1 MKIINKFSREEEI
14 ANALSHGLGIPL
26 SIIAL
31 VFLSVKGVKANSS
44 LSAVGFIV
52 FGISLFIMY
61 TMSTLY
67 HSLRPGRAKRV
78 FERLDHCSIYI
89 LIAGTYTPFC
99 FTLLKGKA
107 GWILFGFQWGLALM
121 GIVFKSIW
129 IDKWVAAAT
138 AVYAAM
144 GWSIIF
150 VIQTLLASIAYG
162 GFLLLLIGG
171 ILYTLGIIF
180 FALPLF
186 KYHHGVWHFFVL
198 GGSITHFFCI
208 YLYL

>member
-1 MKIINKFSREEEI
+1 MKIVDKFSRDEEI
-14 ANALSHGLGIPL
+14 ANAVSHGIGILL
-26 SIIAL
+26 SIVAL
-31 VFLSVKGVKANSS
+31 VFLFIKGIRSDTS
-44 LSAVGFIV
+44 LSAVGFII
-52 FGISLFIMY
+52 FGTSLFIMY

-99 FTLLKGKA
+99 FTLLKGRV
-107 GWILFGFQWGLALM
+107 GWTLLAFQWGLALV
-121 GIVFKSIW
+121 GIIFKAIW
-129 IDKWVAAAT
+129 IDRWVAAAT
-138 AVYAAM
+138 VVYAIM

-150 VIQTLLASIAYG
+150 VVRTLLASIAYE
-162 GFLLLLIGG
+162 GFILLLTGG

-198 GGSITHFFCI
+198 GGSITHFFCV

>member
-1 MKIINKFSREEEI
+1 MKIVDKFSREEEI
-14 ANALSHGLGIPL
+14 VNALSHGIGIPL
-26 SIIAL
+26 SVIAL
-31 VFLSVKGVKANSS
+31 VFLAIKGLRSDTG
-44 LSAVGFIV
+44 LSAFGFII
-52 FGISLFIMY
+52 FGISLFMMY

-67 HSLRPGRAKRV
+67 HSFKPGKAKSI

-99 FTLLKGKA
+99 FTLLKGRI
-107 GWILFGFQWGLALM
+107 GWTLLAFQWGLALV
-121 GIVFKSIW
+121 GIIFKAIW
-129 IDKWVAAAT
+129 IDRWVALAT
-138 AVYAAM
+138 VVYAIM

-150 VIQTLLASIAYG
+150 VIHTLLASIAYE
-162 GFLLLLIGG
+162 GFLLLFTGG

-198 GGSITHFFCI
+198 GGSIVHFFCVYF
-208 YLYL
+208 YL

>member
-1 MKIINKFSREEEI
+1 MKIVNKFSREEEI
-14 ANALSHGLGIPL
+14 VNAISHGLGIPL
-26 SIIAL
+26 SITAL
-31 VFLSVKGVKANSS
+31 VFLSLKGVSADTG
-44 LSAVGFIV
+44 LSAAGFII

-67 HSLRPGRAKRV
+67 HSLKPGKAKRV

-99 FTLLKGKA
+99 FTLLKGKE
-107 GWILFGFQWGLALM
+107 GWILFGIQWGLALV

-129 IDKWVAAAT
+129 IDRWVAMAT
-138 AVYAAM
+138 VVYAVM

-150 VIQTLLASIAYG
+150 VIKVLLASIAHA
-162 GFLLLLIGG
+162 GFILLLTGG

-208 YLYL
+208 YFYL